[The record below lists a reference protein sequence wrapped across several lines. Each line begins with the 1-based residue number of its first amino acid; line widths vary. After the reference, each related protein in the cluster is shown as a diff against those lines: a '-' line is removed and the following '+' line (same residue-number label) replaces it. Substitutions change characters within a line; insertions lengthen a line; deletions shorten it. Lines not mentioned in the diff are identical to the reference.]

1 MVSDMRIAKSEEV
14 KKLIEVGGPATE
26 AIVRNNSVVM
36 VFNGPAQSLKHI
48 LFIDTASNHQFE
60 ALPNLGSTLDAVLNG
75 R

>member
-36 VFNGPAQSLKHI
+36 VFNGPA
-48 LFIDTASNHQFE
+48 
-60 ALPNLGSTLDAVLNG
+60 
-75 R
+75 